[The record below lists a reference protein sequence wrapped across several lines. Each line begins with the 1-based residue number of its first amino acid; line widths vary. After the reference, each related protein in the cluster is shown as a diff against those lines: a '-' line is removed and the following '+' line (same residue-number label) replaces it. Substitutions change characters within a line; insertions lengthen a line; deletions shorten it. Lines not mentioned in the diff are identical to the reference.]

1 MEINMAKVEVKD
13 LTKKF
18 GEAVAVNN
26 INLDFPEGKLTVLVG
41 PSGCGKTTLLRM
53 LAGLEEPTE
62 GKIFIGEKEVAHIPA
77 WDRNVAMVFQS
88 YALYPNMTV
97 YKNMAFPLQARRMGK
112 AEIKKRVEESAE
124 ILHLTELLNRYPR
137 QLSGGQMQRV
147 AIGRAIVRKPDLF
160 LMDEPLSN
168 LDAKLRVSTRAGL
181 KRLQRDLGVTTV
193 YVTHDQAEAMTLAD
207 QLVVM
212 NKGEVLQVDYPDN
225 VYYHPQ
231 QVFVADFIGSPGM
244 NFIPCQLDQDRIH
257 LHLKD
262 FCYELPSEIRPKF
275 QAIPTSQDLI
285 LGIRPEDIIMNLRA
299 TPNAF
304 RVSIYI
310 NEELGKETLVTV
322 VCNDTFLKV
331 CVPPTLAMYR
341 RIGADAWLDF
351 KPDGLRIFDASNQR
365 LLVDCAPEKMEVDF
379 EDVLNG

>member
-1 MEINMAKVEVKD
+1 MAKVEVKD

-18 GEAVAVNN
+18 GDNIAVDN
-26 INLDFPEGKLTVLVG
+26 INLTFPEGRLTVLVG

-53 LAGLEEPTE
+53 LAGLEEPTT
-62 GKIFIGEKEVAHIPA
+62 GTIFIGNKEVAHIPA

-97 YKNMAFPLQARRMGK
+97 YKNMAFPLQARRVAK
-112 AEIKKRVEESAE
+112 AEIKKQVEESAE
-124 ILHLTELLNRYPR
+124 ILGLTELLGRYPR

-168 LDAKLRVSTRAGL
+168 LDAKLRVSTRAEL
-181 KRLQRDLGVTTV
+181 KRLQRDLRVTTV

-212 NKGEVLQVDYPDN
+212 NKGEVLQIDYPEN

-231 QVFVADFIGSPGM
+231 QIFVGGFIGSPGM
-244 NFIPCQLDQDRIH
+244 NFVPCRLNQERTQ
-257 LHLKD
+257 LHLVD
-262 FCYELPSEIRPKF
+262 FVYELPPEIRPKF
-275 QAIPTSQDLI
+275 QAVPTGQDLI
-285 LGIRPEDIIMNLRA
+285 LGIRPEDIILNLQQIPHTLKA
-299 TPNAF
+299 S
-304 RVSIYI
+304 VYI

-322 VCNDTFLKV
+322 VYEDIFLKV
-331 CVPPTLAMYR
+331 FVPPTLAMYR
-341 RIGADAWLDF
+341 RIGADVWLRF
-351 KPDGLRIFDASNQR
+351 KPEGLRIFNADTQQ
-365 LLVDCAPEKMEVDF
+365 LLVDCTPENLEIDY
-379 EDVLNG
+379 EGVLNG